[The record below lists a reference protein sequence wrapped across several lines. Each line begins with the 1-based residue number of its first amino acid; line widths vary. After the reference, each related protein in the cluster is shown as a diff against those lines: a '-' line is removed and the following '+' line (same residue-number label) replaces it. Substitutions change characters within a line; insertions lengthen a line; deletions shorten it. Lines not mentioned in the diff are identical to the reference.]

1 MVKRVIRK
9 RGTNLTKET
18 NKKHQKNNKKTPARL
33 NNSKIKEKMDTKINI
48 TADDYKELAMQYD
61 EQAKK
66 ILSYKSILAFI
77 LSKTV
82 NELKEMPAKEIEK
95 LIEDDIYISK
105 IPVDPGQTNKKS
117 GERITGMN
125 TENAETNEGLIRYDI
140 LFKVKTS
147 KEMKES
153 YAIIIN
159 IEMQKEETRKY
170 NLINRAI
177 YYICRLISSQKQ
189 REFVKMNFDDITK
202 VYSIWIVANMKS
214 DSVNRIH
221 LTQDTLYGKFKLNC
235 DSDLIN
241 IVIVGITGQSLI
253 TNNTITQDNTITQGN
268 IQKQDNGTS
277 QDNVKNQKRTIFNN
291 REISPNNEKIQEN
304 IKEQDTIKSKE
315 LCRMLNTLFS
325 NELGKKERL
334 IKLENEFD
342 ISIDN
347 DLKEEVEEMCNLGQ
361 GILERGEARGRQEG
375 IREGRQEGIREGRRE
390 GRQEGIREGRR
401 EGRRKG
407 RQEAREEMAIEM
419 YKEGM
424 SIKIIA
430 KITKASEN
438 DIEQILIN
446 NGVK

>member
-1 MVKRVIRK
+1 M
-9 RGTNLTKET
+9 TKET

-82 NELKEMPAKEIEK
+82 NEFKEMPAKEIEK

-159 IEMQKEETRKY
+159 IEMQKEEPRKY

-189 REFVKMNFDDITK
+189 REFIKMNFDDITK

-221 LTQDTLYGKFKLNC
+221 LTQDTLYGKFKWNC

-253 TNNTITQDNTITQGN
+253 TNNTITQDN

-375 IREGRQEGIREGRRE
+375 RQEGIREGRRE
-390 GRQEGIREGRR
+390 GIRKGRREGIREGRR

-430 KITKASEN
+430 KIAKASEN

-446 NGVK
+446 NGLK

>member
-18 NKKHQKNNKKTPARL
+18 NKKHQKKNKKTPARL

-147 KEMKES
+147 KEIKES

-159 IEMQKEETRKY
+159 IEMQKEEPRKY

-189 REFVKMNFDDITK
+189 REFIKMNFDDITK

-221 LTQDTLYGKFKLNC
+221 LTQDTLYGKFKWNC

-253 TNNTITQDNTITQGN
+253 TNNTITQDN

-375 IREGRQEGIREGRRE
+375 RQ
-390 GRQEGIREGRR
+390 
-401 EGRRKG
+401 K
-407 RQEAREEMAIEM
+407 AREEMAIEM

-430 KITKASEN
+430 KIAKASEN

-446 NGVK
+446 NGLK

>member
-1 MVKRVIRK
+1 
-9 RGTNLTKET
+9 
-18 NKKHQKNNKKTPARL
+18 
-33 NNSKIKEKMDTKINI
+33 MDTKINI

-159 IEMQKEETRKY
+159 IEMQKEEPRKY

-221 LTQDTLYGKFKLNC
+221 LTQDTLYGKFKWNC

-253 TNNTITQDNTITQGN
+253 PNNTITQDSTKTQDSTIIQDSTKNQGNTITQDSTKTQDNTITQDSTKPQDN
-268 IQKQDNGTS
+268 IKKQDNGTS

-375 IREGRQEGIREGRRE
+375 IR
-390 GRQEGIREGRR
+390 
-401 EGRRKG
+401 KG

>member
-82 NELKEMPAKEIEK
+82 NEFKEMPAKEIEK

-159 IEMQKEETRKY
+159 IEMQKEEPRKY

-189 REFVKMNFDDITK
+189 REFIKMNFDDITK

-221 LTQDTLYGKFKLNC
+221 LTQDTLYGKFKWNC

-253 TNNTITQDNTITQGN
+253 TNNTITQDNIK
-268 IQKQDNGTS
+268 KQDNGTS

-375 IREGRQEGIREGRRE
+375 RQ
-390 GRQEGIREGRR
+390 
-401 EGRRKG
+401 K
-407 RQEAREEMAIEM
+407 AREEMAIEM

-430 KITKASEN
+430 KIAKASEN

-446 NGVK
+446 NGLK

>member
-18 NKKHQKNNKKTPARL
+18 NKKHQKKNKKTPARL

-159 IEMQKEETRKY
+159 IEMQKEEPRKY

-189 REFVKMNFDDITK
+189 REFIKMNFDDITK

-221 LTQDTLYGKFKLNC
+221 LTQDTLYGKFKWNC

-253 TNNTITQDNTITQGN
+253 TNNTITQDN

-361 GILERGEARGRQEG
+361 GILERGEARGRQK
-375 IREGRQEGIREGRRE
+375 GRREGRRE
-390 GRQEGIREGRR
+390 GIRR
-401 EGRRKG
+401 G
-407 RQEAREEMAIEM
+407 RQKAREEMAIEM

-430 KITKASEN
+430 KIAKASEN

-446 NGVK
+446 NGLK

>member
-1 MVKRVIRK
+1 
-9 RGTNLTKET
+9 
-18 NKKHQKNNKKTPARL
+18 
-33 NNSKIKEKMDTKINI
+33 MDTKINI

-82 NELKEMPAKEIEK
+82 NEFKEMPAKEIEK

-147 KEMKES
+147 KEIKES

-159 IEMQKEETRKY
+159 IEMQKEEPRKY

-189 REFVKMNFDDITK
+189 REFIKMNFDDITK

-221 LTQDTLYGKFKLNC
+221 LTQDTLYGKFKWNC

-253 TNNTITQDNTITQGN
+253 PNNTITQYNTITQDN

-375 IREGRQEGIREGRRE
+375 IREGRQE
-390 GRQEGIREGRR
+390 
-401 EGRRKG
+401 
-407 RQEAREEMAIEM
+407 AREEMAIEM

>member
-1 MVKRVIRK
+1 MKGK
-9 RGTNLTKET
+9 QNAYSLQQ
-18 NKKHQKNNKKTPARL
+18 NKK
-33 NNSKIKEKMDTKINI
+33 
-48 TADDYKELAMQYD
+48 
-61 EQAKK
+61 
-66 ILSYKSILAFI
+66 
-77 LSKTV
+77 
-82 NELKEMPAKEIEK
+82 
-95 LIEDDIYISK
+95 
-105 IPVDPGQTNKKS
+105 
-117 GERITGMN
+117 
-125 TENAETNEGLIRYDI
+125 
-140 LFKVKTS
+140 
-147 KEMKES
+147 
-153 YAIIIN
+153 
-159 IEMQKEETRKY
+159 
-170 NLINRAI
+170 
-177 YYICRLISSQKQ
+177 
-189 REFVKMNFDDITK
+189 FVLDKG
-202 VYSIWIVANMKS
+202 YS
-214 DSVNRIH
+214 
-221 LTQDTLYGKFKLNC
+221 L
-235 DSDLIN
+235 
-241 IVIVGITGQSLI
+241 
-253 TNNTITQDNTITQGN
+253 
-268 IQKQDNGTS
+268 NGTS

-375 IREGRQEGIREGRRE
+375 RREGRRE
-390 GRQEGIREGRR
+390 GRQ
-401 EGRRKG
+401 KG

>member
-18 NKKHQKNNKKTPARL
+18 NKKHQKKNKKTPARL

-159 IEMQKEETRKY
+159 IEMQKEEPRKY

-189 REFVKMNFDDITK
+189 REFIKMNFDDITK

-221 LTQDTLYGKFKLNC
+221 LTQDTLYGKFKWNC

-253 TNNTITQDNTITQGN
+253 TNNTITQDN

-375 IREGRQEGIREGRRE
+375 IREGR
-390 GRQEGIREGRR
+390 
-401 EGRRKG
+401 RKG

>member
-9 RGTNLTKET
+9 RGTNLTKEM
-18 NKKHQKNNKKTPARL
+18 NKKHQKKNKKTPARL

-147 KEMKES
+147 KEIKES

-159 IEMQKEETRKY
+159 IEMQKEEPRKY

-189 REFVKMNFDDITK
+189 REFIKMNFDDITK

-221 LTQDTLYGKFKLNC
+221 LTQDTLYGKFKWNC

-253 TNNTITQDNTITQGN
+253 PNNTITQYNTITQDN

-375 IREGRQEGIREGRRE
+375 IREGRQE
-390 GRQEGIREGRR
+390 
-401 EGRRKG
+401 
-407 RQEAREEMAIEM
+407 AREEMAIEM

>member
-18 NKKHQKNNKKTPARL
+18 NKKHQKKNKKTPARL

-82 NELKEMPAKEIEK
+82 NEFKEMPAKEIEK

-159 IEMQKEETRKY
+159 IEMQKEEPRKY

-189 REFVKMNFDDITK
+189 REFIKMNFDDITK

-221 LTQDTLYGKFKLNC
+221 LTQDTLYGKFKWNC

-253 TNNTITQDNTITQGN
+253 TNNTITQDNIK
-268 IQKQDNGTS
+268 KQDNGTS

-375 IREGRQEGIREGRRE
+375 RQ
-390 GRQEGIREGRR
+390 
-401 EGRRKG
+401 K
-407 RQEAREEMAIEM
+407 AREEMAIEM

-430 KITKASEN
+430 KIAKASEN

-446 NGVK
+446 NGLK

>member
-1 MVKRVIRK
+1 
-9 RGTNLTKET
+9 
-18 NKKHQKNNKKTPARL
+18 
-33 NNSKIKEKMDTKINI
+33 MDTKINI

-147 KEMKES
+147 KEIKES

-159 IEMQKEETRKY
+159 IEMQKEEPRKY

-189 REFVKMNFDDITK
+189 REFIKMNFDDITK

-221 LTQDTLYGKFKLNC
+221 LTQDTLYGKFKWNC

-253 TNNTITQDNTITQGN
+253 TNNTITQDN

-375 IREGRQEGIREGRRE
+375 IREGRRE
-390 GRQEGIREGRR
+390 GRQ
-401 EGRRKG
+401 KG

>member
-1 MVKRVIRK
+1 M
-9 RGTNLTKET
+9 TKET
-18 NKKHQKNNKKTPARL
+18 NKKHQKKNKKTPARL

-159 IEMQKEETRKY
+159 IEMQKEEPRKY

-189 REFVKMNFDDITK
+189 REFIKMNFDDITK

-221 LTQDTLYGKFKLNC
+221 LTQDTLYGKFKWNC

-253 TNNTITQDNTITQGN
+253 TNNTITQDN

-375 IREGRQEGIREGRRE
+375 RQ
-390 GRQEGIREGRR
+390 
-401 EGRRKG
+401 K
-407 RQEAREEMAIEM
+407 AREEMAIEM

-430 KITKASEN
+430 KIAKASEN

-446 NGVK
+446 NGLK

>member
-1 MVKRVIRK
+1 M
-9 RGTNLTKET
+9 
-18 NKKHQKNNKKTPARL
+18 NKKHQKKNKKTPARL

-82 NELKEMPAKEIEK
+82 NEFKEMPAKEIEK

-159 IEMQKEETRKY
+159 IEMQKEEPRKY

-189 REFVKMNFDDITK
+189 REFIKMNFDDITK

-221 LTQDTLYGKFKLNC
+221 LTQDTLYGKFKWNC

-253 TNNTITQDNTITQGN
+253 TNNTITQDN

-375 IREGRQEGIREGRRE
+375 IREGIREGRQEGIREGRRE
-390 GRQEGIREGRR
+390 GIRKGRREGIREGRR

>member
-1 MVKRVIRK
+1 
-9 RGTNLTKET
+9 LTKET
-18 NKKHQKNNKKTPARL
+18 NKKHQKKNKKTPARL

-82 NELKEMPAKEIEK
+82 NEFKEMPAKEIEK

-159 IEMQKEETRKY
+159 IEMQKEEPRKY

-189 REFVKMNFDDITK
+189 REFIKMNFDDITK

-221 LTQDTLYGKFKLNC
+221 LTQDTLYGKFKWNC

-268 IQKQDNGTS
+268 TITQDSTKPQDNTITQDNIKKQDNGTS

-361 GILERGEARGRQEG
+361 GILERGEARGRQK
-375 IREGRQEGIREGRRE
+375 GRREGRRE
-390 GRQEGIREGRR
+390 GIRR
-401 EGRRKG
+401 G
-407 RQEAREEMAIEM
+407 RQKAREEMAIEM

-430 KITKASEN
+430 KIAKASEN

-446 NGVK
+446 NGLK

>member
-18 NKKHQKNNKKTPARL
+18 NKKHQKKNKKTPARL

-147 KEMKES
+147 KEIKES

-159 IEMQKEETRKY
+159 IEMQKEEPRKY

-189 REFVKMNFDDITK
+189 REFIKMNFDDITK

-221 LTQDTLYGKFKLNC
+221 LTQDTLYGKFKWNC

-253 TNNTITQDNTITQGN
+253 TSNTITQYNTITQDN

-375 IREGRQEGIREGRRE
+375 IRKGRQEGI
-390 GRQEGIREGRR
+390 
-401 EGRRKG
+401 RKG

>member
-33 NNSKIKEKMDTKINI
+33 NNSKIKEKMDKKINI

-153 YAIIIN
+153 YVIIIN
-159 IEMQKEETRKY
+159 IEMQKEEPRKY

-189 REFVKMNFDDITK
+189 REFIKMNFDDITK

-221 LTQDTLYGKFKLNC
+221 LTQDTLYGKFKWNC

-253 TNNTITQDNTITQGN
+253 TSNTITQYNTITQDN

-375 IREGRQEGIREGRRE
+375 IREGRQE
-390 GRQEGIREGRR
+390 
-401 EGRRKG
+401 
-407 RQEAREEMAIEM
+407 AREEMAIEM

-430 KITKASEN
+430 KIAKTSEN

>member
-18 NKKHQKNNKKTPARL
+18 NKKHQKKNKKTPARL

-159 IEMQKEETRKY
+159 IEMQKEEPRKY

-189 REFVKMNFDDITK
+189 REFIKMNFDDITK

-221 LTQDTLYGKFKLNC
+221 LTQDTLYGKFKWNC

-253 TNNTITQDNTITQGN
+253 TNNTITQDN

-325 NELGKKERL
+325 NELEKKERL

-361 GILERGEARGRQEG
+361 GILERGEARGRQEA
-375 IREGRQEGIREGRRE
+375 
-390 GRQEGIREGRR
+390 
-401 EGRRKG
+401 K
-407 RQEAREEMAIEM
+407 EEMAIEM

>member
-1 MVKRVIRK
+1 M
-9 RGTNLTKET
+9 TKET
-18 NKKHQKNNKKTPARL
+18 NKKHQKKNKKTPARL

-82 NELKEMPAKEIEK
+82 NEFKEMPAKEIEK

-147 KEMKES
+147 KEIKES

-159 IEMQKEETRKY
+159 IEMQKEEPRKY

-189 REFVKMNFDDITK
+189 REFIKMNFDDITK

-221 LTQDTLYGKFKLNC
+221 LTQDTLYGKFKWNC

-253 TNNTITQDNTITQGN
+253 TNNTITQDN

-375 IREGRQEGIREGRRE
+375 IREGRRE

>member
-18 NKKHQKNNKKTPARL
+18 NKKHQKKNKKTPARL

-48 TADDYKELAMQYD
+48 RADDYKELAMQYD

-159 IEMQKEETRKY
+159 IEMQKEEPRKY

-189 REFVKMNFDDITK
+189 REFIKMNFDDITK

-221 LTQDTLYGKFKLNC
+221 LTQDTLYGKFKWNC

-253 TNNTITQDNTITQGN
+253 TNNTITQDN

-375 IREGRQEGIREGRRE
+375 IREGRRE
-390 GRQEGIREGRR
+390 GRQ
-401 EGRRKG
+401 KG

>member
-1 MVKRVIRK
+1 M
-9 RGTNLTKET
+9 TKET

-82 NELKEMPAKEIEK
+82 NEFKEMPAKEIEK

-159 IEMQKEETRKY
+159 IEMQKEEPRKY

-189 REFVKMNFDDITK
+189 REFIKMNFDDITK

-221 LTQDTLYGKFKLNC
+221 LTQDTLYGKFKWNC

-253 TNNTITQDNTITQGN
+253 TNNTITQDNIK
-268 IQKQDNGTS
+268 KQDNGTS

-291 REISPNNEKIQEN
+291 REISPKNEKIQEN

-375 IREGRQEGIREGRRE
+375 RQ
-390 GRQEGIREGRR
+390 
-401 EGRRKG
+401 K
-407 RQEAREEMAIEM
+407 AREEMAIEM

-430 KITKASEN
+430 KIAKASEN

-446 NGVK
+446 NGLK

>member
-1 MVKRVIRK
+1 M
-9 RGTNLTKET
+9 TKET

-159 IEMQKEETRKY
+159 IEMQKEEPRKY

-221 LTQDTLYGKFKLNC
+221 LTQDTLYGKFKWNC

-241 IVIVGITGQSLI
+241 IVIAGITGQSLI
-253 TNNTITQDNTITQGN
+253 TNNTITQDN

-375 IREGRQEGIREGRRE
+375 IREGRRE
-390 GRQEGIREGRR
+390 GRQ
-401 EGRRKG
+401 KG

>member
-1 MVKRVIRK
+1 M
-9 RGTNLTKET
+9 TKET

-159 IEMQKEETRKY
+159 IEMQKEEPRKY

-221 LTQDTLYGKFKLNC
+221 LTQDTLYGKFKWNC

-241 IVIVGITGQSLI
+241 IVIAGITGQSLI
-253 TNNTITQDNTITQGN
+253 TNNTITQDN

-375 IREGRQEGIREGRRE
+375 RQ
-390 GRQEGIREGRR
+390 
-401 EGRRKG
+401 K
-407 RQEAREEMAIEM
+407 AREEMAIEM

-430 KITKASEN
+430 KIAKASEN

-446 NGVK
+446 NGLK

>member
-1 MVKRVIRK
+1 M
-9 RGTNLTKET
+9 TKET

-82 NELKEMPAKEIEK
+82 NEFKEMPAKEIEK

-159 IEMQKEETRKY
+159 IEMQKEEPRKY

-189 REFVKMNFDDITK
+189 REFIKMNFDDITK

-221 LTQDTLYGKFKLNC
+221 LTQDTLYGKFKWNC

-253 TNNTITQDNTITQGN
+253 TNNTITQDNIK
-268 IQKQDNGTS
+268 KQDNGTS
-277 QDNVKNQKRTIFNN
+277 QDNVKNQKRTRFNN

-315 LCRMLNTLFS
+315 LRRMLNTLFS

-375 IREGRQEGIREGRRE
+375 RQ
-390 GRQEGIREGRR
+390 
-401 EGRRKG
+401 K
-407 RQEAREEMAIEM
+407 AREEMAIEM

-430 KITKASEN
+430 KIAKASEN

-446 NGVK
+446 NGLK

>member
-1 MVKRVIRK
+1 
-9 RGTNLTKET
+9 
-18 NKKHQKNNKKTPARL
+18 
-33 NNSKIKEKMDTKINI
+33 MDTKINI

-159 IEMQKEETRKY
+159 IEMQKEEPRKY

-189 REFVKMNFDDITK
+189 REFIKMNFDDITK

-221 LTQDTLYGKFKLNC
+221 LTQDTLYGKFKWNC

-253 TNNTITQDNTITQGN
+253 PNNTITQDN

-375 IREGRQEGIREGRRE
+375 IREGRRE
-390 GRQEGIREGRR
+390 GRQ
-401 EGRRKG
+401 KG

-430 KITKASEN
+430 KIAKASEN

>member
-18 NKKHQKNNKKTPARL
+18 NKKHQKKNKKTPARL

-82 NELKEMPAKEIEK
+82 NEFKEMPAKEIEK

-159 IEMQKEETRKY
+159 IEMQKEEPRKY

-189 REFVKMNFDDITK
+189 REFIKMNFDDITK

-221 LTQDTLYGKFKLNC
+221 LTQDTLYGKFKWNC

-253 TNNTITQDNTITQGN
+253 TSNTITQHKTITQDN

-375 IREGRQEGIREGRRE
+375 RQ
-390 GRQEGIREGRR
+390 
-401 EGRRKG
+401 K
-407 RQEAREEMAIEM
+407 AREEMAIEM

-430 KITKASEN
+430 KIAKASEN

-446 NGVK
+446 NGLK

>member
-1 MVKRVIRK
+1 M
-9 RGTNLTKET
+9 TKET
-18 NKKHQKNNKKTPARL
+18 NKKHQKKNKKTPARL

-125 TENAETNEGLIRYDI
+125 TENAETKEGLIRYDI

-147 KEMKES
+147 KEIKES

-159 IEMQKEETRKY
+159 IEMQKEEPRKY

-189 REFVKMNFDDITK
+189 REFIKMNFDDITK

-221 LTQDTLYGKFKLNC
+221 LTQDTLYGKFKWNC

-253 TNNTITQDNTITQGN
+253 TNNTITQDNIK
-268 IQKQDNGTS
+268 KQDNGTS

-375 IREGRQEGIREGRRE
+375 RQ
-390 GRQEGIREGRR
+390 
-401 EGRRKG
+401 K
-407 RQEAREEMAIEM
+407 AREEMAIEM

-430 KITKASEN
+430 KIAKASEN

-446 NGVK
+446 NGLK

>member
-18 NKKHQKNNKKTPARL
+18 NKKHQKKNKKTPARL

-159 IEMQKEETRKY
+159 IEMQKEEPRKY

-189 REFVKMNFDDITK
+189 REFIKMNFDDITK

-221 LTQDTLYGKFKLNC
+221 LTQDTLYGKFKWNC

-253 TNNTITQDNTITQGN
+253 PNNTITQDNTIIQDSTKTQGNTITQDSTKTQDNTITQDN

-325 NELGKKERL
+325 NELEKKERL
-334 IKLENEFD
+334 IKLENGFD

-375 IREGRQEGIREGRRE
+375 RQ
-390 GRQEGIREGRR
+390 
-401 EGRRKG
+401 K
-407 RQEAREEMAIEM
+407 AREEMAIEM

-430 KITKASEN
+430 KIAKASEN

-446 NGVK
+446 NGLK

>member
-18 NKKHQKNNKKTPARL
+18 NKKHQKKNKKTPARL

-147 KEMKES
+147 KEIKES

-159 IEMQKEETRKY
+159 IEMQKEEPRKY

-189 REFVKMNFDDITK
+189 REFIKMNFDDITK

-221 LTQDTLYGKFKLNC
+221 LTQDTLYGKFKWNC

-253 TNNTITQDNTITQGN
+253 TNNTITQDN

-325 NELGKKERL
+325 NELEKKERL
-334 IKLENEFD
+334 IKLENGFD

-361 GILERGEARGRQEG
+361 GILERGEARGRQK
-375 IREGRQEGIREGRRE
+375 GRREGRRE
-390 GRQEGIREGRR
+390 GIRR
-401 EGRRKG
+401 G
-407 RQEAREEMAIEM
+407 RQKAREEMAIEM

-430 KITKASEN
+430 KIAKASEN

-446 NGVK
+446 NGLK